1 MQLLVYPVTVCFSWY
16 AIPKES
22 VDNITPMSDQ
32 KKTHKNS
39 TVRFKT
45 DNNG

>member
-22 VDNITPMSDQ
+22 GDNITPMSDQ
-32 KKTHKNS
+32 KKTQIRMALSDLN
-39 TVRFKT
+39 